1 MQNRHRVETVADQ
14 RRAIG
19 AAKTPTPRHL
29 PVVRDICLTGA
40 RPCVYVTCP
49 NNLYLD
55 VNENNGSITY
65 NFPDLEPEQMVVT
78 CTLDVAREGGITLE
92 ETGKNLNLTR
102 ERIRQIESVAMKKLQ
117 AAAQKR
123 EIESVDF
130 EALANV
136 AGAGHHLSGV
146 HAAKD

>member
-1 MQNRHRVETVADQ
+1 MQNRHRVETVADM
-14 RRAIG
+14 RRALG
-19 AAKTPTPRHL
+19 AVAKPTPRHL
-29 PVVRDICLTGA
+29 PVLREACLTGV
-40 RPCVYVTCP
+40 RPCVYVSCP

-65 NFPDLEPEQMVVT
+65 NFPGLEPGQMKVSCV
-78 CTLDVAREGGITLE
+78 LDVAREGGITLE
-92 ETGKNLNLTR
+92 ETGSNLNLTR
-102 ERIRQIESVAMKKLQ
+102 ERIRQIESSAMKKLQ
-117 AAAQKR
+117 AAAK
-123 EIESVDF
+123 EGDIEAADF